1 MSDEVTGIL
10 PHNDDLFHHGVIT
23 KLFPSNNTGIVRIES
38 GREVFFSYEFVILT
52 GEAKSPLHLKVG
64 QPVGYDLGWTPSGLR
79 VTKIKTYPTSSVVQA
94 VDTSKRQG
102 S

>member
-1 MSDEVTGIL
+1 MRDEDTVSL
-10 PHNDDLFHHGVIT
+10 PHTDDLFHHGVIT

-38 GREVFFSYEFVILT
+38 GREVFFSYDFVILT
-52 GEAKSPLHLKVG
+52 GEVKSPLNLKVG

-79 VTKIKTYPTSSVVQA
+79 ITKIKTYPTIATVGTP
-94 VDTSKRQG
+94 DTSKGQG

>member
-10 PHNDDLFHHGVIT
+10 AQNDDLFHHGVIT

-38 GREVFFSYEFVILT
+38 GREVFFSYEFVVLT
-52 GEAKSPLHLKVG
+52 GEVKSPLHLKVG

-94 VDTSKRQG
+94 TDTSNRQG

>member
-10 PHNDDLFHHGVIT
+10 AHNDDLFHHGVIT

-94 VDTSKRQG
+94 ADTSKRQG

>member
-10 PHNDDLFHHGVIT
+10 LHNDDLFHHGVIT
-23 KLFPSNNTGIVRIES
+23 KLFPSNNIGIVRIES

-79 VTKIKTYPTSSVVQA
+79 VTKIKTYPTNSVVQVA
-94 VDTSKRQG
+94 DTSKRQG

>member
-1 MSDEVTGIL
+1 MRHEETAIL
-10 PHNDDLFHHGVIT
+10 PHTDDLFHHGVIT
-23 KLFPSNNTGIVRIES
+23 KLFPSNSTGIVRIES

-52 GEAKSPLHLKVG
+52 GEVKSPLSLKVG

-79 VTKIKTYPTSSVVQA
+79 VTKIKTYPTATDVPRPGI
-94 VDTSKRQG
+94 SKGQG

>member
-10 PHNDDLFHHGVIT
+10 AHNDDLFHHGVIT
-23 KLFPSNNTGIVRIES
+23 KLFPSNNIGIVRIES

-79 VTKIKTYPTSSVVQA
+79 VTKIKTYPTSSVQA
-94 VDTSKRQG
+94 ADTSKRQG

>member
-1 MSDEVTGIL
+1 MGDEVTGIL

-79 VTKIKTYPTSSVVQA
+79 VTKIKTYPTSSVQA
-94 VDTSKRQG
+94 ADTSKRQG

>member
-1 MSDEVTGIL
+1 MRDGEKAIL
-10 PHNDDLFHHGVIT
+10 PNTDDLFHHGVIT
-23 KLFPSNNTGIVRIES
+23 KLFPSNNTGIVRIEN

-52 GEAKSPLHLKVG
+52 GEVKSPLHLKVG

-79 VTKIKTYPTSSVVQA
+79 VTKIKTYPATNIVQST
-94 VDTSKRQG
+94 DTSKREG